1 MRLELIRQGRK
12 LVKYANYETWVCSGD
27 AVDDGSSALVGGV
40 YGIGGGLGTIV
51 LADPVWFLYI
61 DRYRI
66 GQEQQKQLDK
76 QKEAE
81 RE

>member
-51 LADPVWFLYI
+51 LADPVWFLYK